1 MKAKRYSEGC
11 CHLSHTWMYS
21 IQLSQESQTLN
32 KANTPSLSACE
43 MSAHF
48 SLSWIDSL
56 CLEWVGFAFLVW
68 IKTSGSPAPAYV
80 ANQGMSWGW
89 CLGVCE
95 GKHWNY
101 WLYPG
106 TAKSSHQSEWQL
118 CKIRDS
124 PFHDWRKFKKP
135 SIVFIRENFLL
146 CSTSE
151 PGVQVTWWC
160 PLGYFLSVTVE
171 MSTLKVTE

>member
-80 ANQGMSWGW
+80 ANQV
-89 CLGVCE
+89 CLGVDVLGYVKVSIGITDFILGLPSLPTRVNGNCVKLGIALSMTE
-95 GKHWNY
+95 ENSRN
-101 WLYPG
+101 P
-106 TAKSSHQSEWQL
+106 QL
-118 CKIRDS
+118 C
-124 PFHDWRKFKKP
+124 
-135 SIVFIRENFLL
+135 L
-146 CSTSE
+146 SE
-151 PGVQVTWWC
+151 KTFFCVVQVS
-160 PLGYFLSVTVE
+160 PVY
-171 MSTLKVTE
+171 K